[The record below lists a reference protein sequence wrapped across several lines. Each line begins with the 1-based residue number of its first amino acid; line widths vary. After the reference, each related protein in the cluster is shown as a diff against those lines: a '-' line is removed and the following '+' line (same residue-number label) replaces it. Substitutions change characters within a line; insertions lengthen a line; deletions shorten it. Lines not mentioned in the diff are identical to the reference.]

1 MPKSKNT
8 HPHSLE
14 SETVVLA
21 SCLLSEDGSVYDE
34 VSQVVQPS
42 DFYVARNSIIFSTMG
57 KIVGKGLE
65 LSDITLLE
73 QLRSDGNED
82 EVGGISTIYTIQ
94 EACETATHSKYS
106 SQIVKEKSKLRQ
118 TIRHCRLA
126 IEEAEEGEEGA
137 DSVTSKLEASLQS
150 LQDVDD
156 GKGDGSIRTAAEA
169 LREDYKAMVNGT
181 YEVSAMPTR
190 IAQVDEKLSCG
201 GVANGEVMVIAAPT
215 SCGKTAL
222 ALNIVLQNAV
232 THDIPGLYF
241 SFEMQAK
248 SLANRM
254 IQTCAATP
262 LNRLHDGMMKPEY
275 QKRVWE
281 ATDKMAEAPIFTNH
295 YVKSID
301 ELRAK
306 ARMYKRKHK
315 IEWIVIDY
323 LQLVPWDRN
332 MKKND
337 GIAEV
342 SHQVKLM
349 AMELDVPVF
358 LLAQVNREGAKRES
372 GLTLYDLKDS
382 GDIENDSD
390 IILLLW
396 PDGKDV
402 DEARRVDAEHGAY
415 VSLKYNIA
423 KQREGARD
431 VKGKF
436 IFKNHIGRFH

>member
-1 MPKSKNT
+1 MSPKQP
-8 HPHSLE
+8 PHSPE
-14 SETVVLA
+14 SEEVCIA
-21 SCLLSEDGSVYDE
+21 SCLLDEEGAVYDE
-34 VSQVVQPS
+34 VSQIVTAS
-42 DFYVARNSIIFSTMG
+42 DFYAPRNQIIFSAIG
-57 KIVGKGLE
+57 KIVADGKPCSEISLSDYLEKEGNLGTVGGLE
-65 LSDITLLE
+65 AIFAIQRRVET
-73 QLRSDGNED
+73 
-82 EVGGISTIYTIQ
+82 STH
-94 EACETATHSKYS
+94 ATYAAK
-106 SQIVKEKSKLRQ
+106 IVKEKSKLRQ
-118 TIRHCRLA
+118 IIRNARQSV
-126 IEEAEEGEEGA
+126 ERAEEGEDA
-137 DSVTSKLEASLQS
+137 LDISSSLQGA
-150 LQDVDD
+150 LQALEDVDD
-156 GKGDGSIRTAAEA
+156 SGDGSIESAAEA
-169 LREDYKAMVNGT
+169 LREDYKAMVEGT
-181 YEVSAMPTR
+181 YEVKALPTR
-190 IAQVDEKLSCG
+190 IKQIDDKINAG
-201 GVANGEVMVIAAPT
+201 GIADGEVMVIAAPT

-232 THDIPGLYF
+232 IHDIPGLYF

-254 IQTCAATP
+254 IQTCAAVP
-262 LNRLHDGMMKPEY
+262 LNQLRDGVMKPDH

-281 ATDKMAEAPIFTNH
+281 ATDKVAKSPIFTNH
-295 YVKSID
+295 YVRSVE

-315 IEWIVIDY
+315 IEWIVVDY
-323 LQLVPWDRN
+323 LQLVPWN
-332 MKKND
+332 AKLKKHD

-349 AMELDVPVF
+349 AMELNIPVV

-382 GDIENDSD
+382 GDIENDAD

-402 DEARRVDAEHGAY
+402 DDARKTDAEHGSY

-423 KQREGARD
+423 KQREGERD